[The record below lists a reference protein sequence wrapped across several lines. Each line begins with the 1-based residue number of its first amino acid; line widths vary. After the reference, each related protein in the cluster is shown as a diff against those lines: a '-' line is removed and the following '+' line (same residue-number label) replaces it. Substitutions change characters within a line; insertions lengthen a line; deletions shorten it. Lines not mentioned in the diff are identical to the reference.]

1 MHYLSLTLPVF
12 SPRSHDIF
20 FHILTIKGA
29 LKIQLTSYHFRFY
42 FVLKHKS
49 TAKKQHLPQ

>member
-12 SPRSHDIF
+12 SQRSHDIF